1 MGAHKGILL
10 LASGWSL
17 SVFQFQFQSGDS
29 DRNFSS
35 ERALAIQRLTPRA
48 LHRRTAPGGGLW
60 GAGGL
65 TAPPH
70 TRSGGR
76 TSPPMSAHKH
86 TCTRVHDRPGCR
98 KCKIPR
104 EPPAPRRRAP
114 FKPSRARGHAVPPAA
129 APLKPWA
136 KTFLP
141 GGNELPSLRIF
152 CSAALAR
159 KGGSC
164 CTCMLQREQSR
175 GPARSRRRG
184 QQAVPTRRAKAAHT
198 ALQGWPT
205 ARGGGAGV
213 GGRWG
218 GGGAVHLPICRGGAP
233 SSLRGRTVARKRAL
247 APGRARRERWEVP
260 GGGHGR
266 KPARGALLRRGHG
279 RRRAS
284 TFGPPAESAGTP
296 CRRDARLRN
305 VGHSV
310 WV

>member
-114 FKPSRARGHAVPPAA
+114 SKTLARAGSLRAASGRSLKTLGQNFFSWQRERAPVAPHFLQHSLGAKRRLHAARACCRESRAEAPRARAA
-129 APLKPWA
+129 
-136 KTFLP
+136 
-141 GGNELPSLRIF
+141 
-152 CSAALAR
+152 
-159 KGGSC
+159 GGSRPC
-164 CTCMLQREQSR
+164 PLAAQRLHIPR
-175 GPARSRRRG
+175 
-184 QQAVPTRRAKAAHT
+184 
-198 ALQGWPT
+198 
-205 ARGGGAGV
+205 
-213 GGRWG
+213 
-218 GGGAVHLPICRGGAP
+218 CRG
-233 SSLRGRTVARKRAL
+233 
-247 APGRARRERWEVP
+247 
-260 GGGHGR
+260 
-266 KPARGALLRRGHG
+266 G
-279 RRRAS
+279 RRRAGEAPGWEGAGGAEARC
-284 TFGPPAESAGTP
+284 TFPFAEG
-296 CRRDARLRN
+296 ARHLP
-305 VGHSV
+305 
-310 WV
+310 

>member
-114 FKPSRARGHAVPPAA
+114 FKPSRALGHAGPPGRF
-129 APLKPWA
+129 LK
-136 KTFLP
+136 TLGQSFSSSF
-141 GGNELPSLRIF
+141 PSLRIF
-152 CSAALAR
+152 FSLASVTQRGMIRQIWARPGRGGRGCGALGFDPR
-159 KGGSC
+159 PRWPPTS
-164 CTCMLQREQSR
+164 SR
-175 GPARSRRRG
+175 G
-184 QQAVPTRRAKAAHT
+184 
-198 ALQGWPT
+198 
-205 ARGGGAGV
+205 
-213 GGRWG
+213 
-218 GGGAVHLPICRGGAP
+218 C
-233 SSLRGRTVARKRAL
+233 
-247 APGRARRERWEVP
+247 
-260 GGGHGR
+260 
-266 KPARGALLRRGHG
+266 
-279 RRRAS
+279 
-284 TFGPPAESAGTP
+284 
-296 CRRDARLRN
+296 N
-305 VGHSV
+305 
-310 WV
+310 